1 MIISPAKRLQSVEE
15 YYFSKKLAQLEAMK
29 KEGKDII
36 NLGIGS
42 PDLAPDKTVIN
53 ALCKTASEKTAHGYQ
68 SYRGLQEL
76 RDAMAIWYFKTYGV
90 KIDRVSQ
97 VLPLMGSKEGIMH
110 LSMAFLNEGDK
121 VLVPNPGYPTY
132 SSVSNLLQAETI
144 HYDLRQDDWYPD
156 INALEKMDL
165 TQVKMMWVNY
175 PNMPTGKVA
184 NIDLFEKLVA
194 FGQKHSILII
204 NDNPYSLVLN
214 KEKPLSIFQVKGAE
228 EVALELNSLSK
239 SHNMAGWRVGM
250 ILGAKDYIDTII
262 KVKSNMDSGMF
273 KGIQHAAIEAL
284 NLNSAY
290 HNEIN
295 AIYLQ
300 RRAIVYQIFDQ
311 LKCTYTNDQE
321 GMFVWAKLPDDV
333 DDVEAFVEQLLNKTF
348 VFITPGFIFG
358 SNGQRYLRISLC
370 ADISILQEALSRIN
384 DKL

>member
-184 NIDLFEKLVA
+184 NIDLFEELVA

-333 DDVEAFVEQLLNKTF
+333 DDVEAFVEQVLNKTF

>member
-333 DDVEAFVEQLLNKTF
+333 DDVEAFVEQVLNKTF

>member
-184 NIDLFEKLVA
+184 NIDLFEELVA

-321 GMFVWAKLPDDV
+321 GMFVWAKLPDEV
-333 DDVEAFVEQLLNKTF
+333 DDVEAFVEQVLNKTF